1 MVSTSANARLSN
13 ISVGTAD
20 EALLRS
26 ACRKNA
32 WRLVVILAVAY
43 VINYLDRNGVGYAG
57 LTMKKDLGLTASQFG
72 WGAGLAVISYSLLEV
87 PSNLFMYKVGARR
100 WLSRIM
106 ITWGIAAGATALATG
121 PNSFYALRLILGAAE
136 AGFAPGVMV
145 YLSAWFPAQYRTR
158 VIAWFLLGIPVSSL
172 VGGPLG
178 GVLLGMNGTLHLAG
192 WQWMFVVEGAPAVVI
207 GCLTYWMLVDHPR
220 DAKWLTAAEREALLR
235 VLADEPRD
243 RPRHDLLPALKDV
256 RVMLLAAIQF
266 GFTLGSY
273 GIVIWLPL
281 ILKEY
286 GLSNMRIGLISVPPY
301 FAACVGMLLWA
312 WHVDRGASRIWHLTL
327 SCLLAVIGL
336 IGSALYPSL
345 LPSLLALT
353 LALIGV
359 SAARAIF
366 WTIPPRFLV
375 GTAAAGG
382 LAFINSIG
390 TLGGFFGPFMMGWL
404 KDLTGS
410 FNSGLLM
417 MAGILVISTGLAASL
432 RLFVRQE

>member
-1 MVSTSANARLSN
+1 MAGPSTDARLTG
-13 ISVGTAD
+13 IAADTPD

-43 VINYLDRNGVGYAG
+43 VVNYLDRNSVGYAA
-57 LTMKKDLGLTASQFG
+57 LTMKADLGLTASQFG
-72 WGAGLAVISYSLLEV
+72 WGAGLAIISYSLLEV
-87 PSNLFMYKVGARR
+87 PSNLFMHRVGARR

-106 ITWGIAAGATALATG
+106 ITWGIAAGATALARG

-136 AGFAPGVMV
+136 AGFVPGVMV
-145 YLSAWFPAQYRTR
+145 YLAAWFPAQYRSR
-158 VIAWFLLGIPVSSL
+158 VLAWFLLGIPVSSL
-172 VGGPLG
+172 IGGPLG
-178 GVLLGMNGTLHLAG
+178 GVLLGMNGYLHLAG
-192 WQWMFVVEGAPAVVI
+192 WQWMFVAEAVPAVLI
-207 GCLTYWMLVDHPR
+207 GCLTFWILVDHPR
-220 DAKWLTAAEREALLR
+220 DATWLTAAERVVLLR
-235 VLADEPRD
+235 TLADEPRD
-243 RPRHDLLPALKDV
+243 RPRHDLLAALKDV
-256 RVMLLAAIQF
+256 RVILLTVIQF

-281 ILKEY
+281 ILKGY

-301 FAACVGMLLWA
+301 LVACVGMLLWA
-312 WHVDRGASRIWHLTL
+312 RHVDRGASRTRHLTL

-336 IGSALYPSL
+336 TGSVLFSALV
-345 LPSLLALT
+345 PSLLALT
-353 LALIGV
+353 LALVGV

-410 FNSGLLM
+410 FDSGLLT
-417 MAGILVISTGLAASL
+417 MAAILVISTGLAASL
-432 RLFVRQE
+432 RLFVREG